1 MSINFKRKAEVI
13 VFPVIAAIQEGAEPL
28 VGPLPQ
34 GISITDLRISFQIEK
49 TSESNANKASITIF
63 NLSETTRSKFLL
75 QGQKV
80 ILNVGYA
87 GQFQNP
93 VLETIFRGDIR
104 RATTSRTGSDFVTT
118 IECGDAEVAIEETH
132 IEKTFAKGVTVKSAI
147 QSILGLFRQ
156 QNITVNNENIAD
168 LIKNPTTFVS
178 SLNLSGPV
186 KSIMDTLTKKLG
198 LEWNVQDEQVHI
210 RIPNKVINTTGIRL
224 SSETGLLNIPIKR
237 EDGGVDF
244 TSLLIPKIKPN
255 STVKIESDVV
265 DGFFN
270 VRKASYKGDT
280 RSNDWIIKGEAFKNG

>member
-1 MSINFKRKAEVI
+1 MSLNFNRKAEVF
-13 VFPVIAAIQEGAEPL
+13 VFPVIAAVQEGAEPL

-34 GISITDLRISFQIEK
+34 GIRITDLRISFQIEK
-49 TSESNANKASITIF
+49 NSESNANKASISIF

-104 RATTSRTGSDFVTT
+104 RAVTSRPDSFVTT

-147 QSILGLFRQ
+147 QSILGLFKR
-156 QNITVNNENIAD
+156 QNITVNNENISD
-168 LIKNPTTFVS
+168 LIKNSTTFVS

-186 KSIMDTLTKKLG
+186 KSIMDNLTKKLG

-210 RIPNKVINTTGIRL
+210 RIPNKVRNTNAIVL
-224 SSETGLLNIPIKR
+224 NSKTGLLNVPIKR

-244 TSLLIPKIKPN
+244 MSLLIPKIKPN
-255 STVKIESDVV
+255 ATVKIESDVAS
-265 DGFFN
+265 GFFN
-270 VRKASYKGDT
+270 VRKVSYKGDT
-280 RSNDWIIKGEAFKNG
+280 RSDDWTIKGEAFKDA